1 MSSQSTQ
8 QFMDDDVKLAI
19 QAGLT
24 ATLESLI
31 GLNMTV

>member
-8 QFMDDDVKLAI
+8 QFMDDVKLAI